1 MSLPCVAIIGRPN
14 VGKSSL
20 FNCLA
25 RRRIA
30 IVDPT
35 AGVTRDR
42 LNTMVACGDRW
53 FELIDTGGVGV
64 VDADELSDD
73 VDRQITLAMEQAQV
87 LIFLV
92 DAREGVTGLDE
103 TVAHRI
109 RSLGKPVLLVANK
122 CDMPLLDRQSVEFF
136 QLGFGEPLCVS
147 AQHGRNKEL
156 LIQKLGEML
165 PEMGEQPEDPV
176 LKLAIVG
183 RRNTGKSTFINNLA
197 GQERVIVSEVPGTTR
212 DSVDVRFEKDGK
224 TLLAIDTAGVRKRR
238 SVKGNIEF
246 YSLARAQRSIR
257 RADVVFLFLEP
268 RLRVSKVDKQLAD
281 TILEQSRPAVFVIN
295 KWDLVRDQII
305 TSQMGDYIRQVFP
318 SLEYVP
324 IAFITALTGRNV
336 PAVIDLARSLQK
348 QSASRVSTSELNKV
362 LREAMDASQPP
373 NRLGRTPRLYYAA
386 QIAESPPT
394 IVLHTNASGIFD
406 PPYLRYLE
414 RTVREKLGFQDVPL
428 RLIVQ
433 GKGATRALSPDS
445 QEEPASE
452 PGEDIENG
460 SIIVEP
466 VAKMAD
472 NQTPTREKGPRI
484 RRFVDNQPEAE
495 QPGRSSGT
503 HKAKGI
509 GGNITPE
516 KPERSP
522 KRPARS
528 DPQKGSKFPGG
539 ETRRKG
545 SRKPGPHKGKEG
557 PSTWDL

>member
-305 TSQMGDYIRQVFP
+305 TSQMGDYIRQNHHT
-318 SLEYVP
+318 
-324 IAFITALTGRNV
+324 IHNV
-336 PAVIDLARSLQK
+336 SNP
-348 QSASRVSTSELNKV
+348 
-362 LREAMDASQPP
+362 
-373 NRLGRTPRLYYAA
+373 
-386 QIAESPPT
+386 
-394 IVLHTNASGIFD
+394 
-406 PPYLRYLE
+406 
-414 RTVREKLGFQDVPL
+414 
-428 RLIVQ
+428 
-433 GKGATRALSPDS
+433 
-445 QEEPASE
+445 
-452 PGEDIENG
+452 
-460 SIIVEP
+460 
-466 VAKMAD
+466 
-472 NQTPTREKGPRI
+472 
-484 RRFVDNQPEAE
+484 
-495 QPGRSSGT
+495 GT
-503 HKAKGI
+503 HR
-509 GGNITPE
+509 NH
-516 KPERSP
+516 R
-522 KRPARS
+522 
-528 DPQKGSKFPGG
+528 
-539 ETRRKG
+539 
-545 SRKPGPHKGKEG
+545 
-557 PSTWDL
+557 